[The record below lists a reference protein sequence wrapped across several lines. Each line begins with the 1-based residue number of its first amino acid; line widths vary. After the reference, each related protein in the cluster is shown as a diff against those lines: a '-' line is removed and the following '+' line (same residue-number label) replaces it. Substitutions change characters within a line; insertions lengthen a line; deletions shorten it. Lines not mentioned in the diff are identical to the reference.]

1 MSEEPAMLPAA
12 LDDEATGMAPAA
24 PPALARLQ
32 GSTEADGDQA
42 GAAAE
47 ATPTQEEPGRLPA
60 QERRTWFFR
69 GMIALLGVLIAG
81 LLAGG
86 VVELRRGGVSVLA
99 TAIVIG
105 FCAILGG
112 GRLWLMALGYG
123 WKEERGLKPGT
134 PIPAKAK
141 KSRWWRIGLVY
152 WAIFNAL
159 RPSRRSPMP
168 SPATGPTSPAS
179 AWARF
184 CRGSGSPSPPQAAS
198 PPAIFASEP

>member
-1 MSEEPAMLPAA
+1 MLPAA
-12 LDDEATGMAPAA
+12 LDDKATAMAPAA
-24 PPALARLQ
+24 PPALA
-32 GSTEADGDQA
+32 GPEVSTAANESPA

-47 ATPTQEEPGRLPA
+47 VTSAQEEPGRLLA

-69 GMIALLGVLIAG
+69 GMITLLGLLIAG

-86 VVELRRGGVSVLA
+86 VVELRRGGVSVLV

-123 WKEERGLKPGT
+123 WNEERGPRPGT
-134 PIPAKAK
+134 PIPPKVK

-152 WAIFNAL
+152 WAIFNVLATVAAITYAVSGDWGNFSDFGMGAL
-159 RPSRRSPMP
+159 LSWIGFAIAASGKVPSRDF
-168 SPATGPTSPAS
+168 
-179 AWARF
+179 RF
-184 CRGSGSPSPPQAAS
+184 
-198 PPAIFASEP
+198 

>member
-32 GSTEADGDQA
+32 GSTEAGGDEA

-47 ATPTQEEPGRLPA
+47 AAPTQEEPGRLPA

-141 KSRWWRIGLVY
+141 KSRWWRIALVY
-152 WAIFNAL
+152 WAIFNVLATIAAITYAVSGDWANFSDFGMGAL
-159 RPSRRSPMP
+159 LSWTGFAIAASGRVPSRDF
-168 SPATGPTSPAS
+168 
-179 AWARF
+179 RF
-184 CRGSGSPSPPQAAS
+184 
-198 PPAIFASEP
+198 

>member
-1 MSEEPAMLPAA
+1 MLAPWTPGAPGTGDQAQNRQGLPHADATGMSEEPAMLPAA
-12 LDDEATGMAPAA
+12 LDDEA
-24 PPALARLQ
+24 
-32 GSTEADGDQA
+32 

-47 ATPTQEEPGRLPA
+47 ARPAQEEPGRLPA

-86 VVELRRGGVSVLA
+86 VVELRRVGVSVLA

-123 WKEERGLKPGT
+123 WNEERGPKPGT

-141 KSRWWRIGLVY
+141 KSRWWRIALVY
-152 WAIFNAL
+152 WAIFNVLATIAAITYAVSGDWANFSDFGMGAL
-159 RPSRRSPMP
+159 LS
-168 SPATGPTSPAS
+168 
-179 AWARF
+179 
-184 CRGSGSPSPPQAAS
+184 
-198 PPAIFASEP
+198 